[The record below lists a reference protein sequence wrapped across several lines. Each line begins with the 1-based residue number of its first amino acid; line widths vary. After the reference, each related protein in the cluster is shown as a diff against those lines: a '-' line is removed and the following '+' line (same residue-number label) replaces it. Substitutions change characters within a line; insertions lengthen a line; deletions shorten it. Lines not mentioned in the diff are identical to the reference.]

1 MVAEPARDMHD
12 LRTAAC
18 ILQALRWPRYPGGRA
33 AGMLSRP
40 SHHSKDR
47 VTARRA
53 CIATAALW
61 LLSSAPSAMA
71 EPLRAVRVTGVD
83 GDERTNIEGLL
94 SLNRVPEADRANLSE
109 ARLSYLLRVAPD
121 EVRAAVEPYGYY
133 SADAKT
139 DVQRSPQGIDVNV
152 QVTLGEP
159 VTVRESNVVVNG
171 AGGDDGQVRN
181 VVRAF
186 APRVG
191 QRFDHRLYEGSK
203 LAVQR
208 RLLERGYFDAE
219 LRAHRVEVS
228 RQLREAS
235 IKLDWDSGQRYRFGE
250 TTFSG
255 SQIRNSLLEQAVP
268 YEPGKYYHQ
277 RDLLKLHQRLTDF
290 DYFGYID
297 VSPDVENAEGDR
309 VPVRVSVTP
318 GKRSVYTAGVSVGT
332 DSGAGVQL
340 GLERRWV
347 NDRGHKLG
355 ANLDVAQRR
364 KSLGVEYRIPAFAWA
379 EGWYAFGANRRD
391 EESDVAK
398 SRITELVGSRTGTI
412 HGWQLGVAL
421 HARTEDFTLGLDR
434 PEAERVHG
442 ESRLVYPALSA
453 QRVVADDALYPTRG
467 FSLRGEVK
475 TGASALGSE
484 TTFAQFLVEAKLIR
498 SFGERNRLLVRGQV
512 GRTQTDEFGEL
523 PPSLRFFAGG
533 DRSIRGYGYQE
544 VGPREDGIATG
555 GKNLLVGSVEYERMF
570 SDTWGA
576 AVFVDGGNAFNDA
589 NEGAYV
595 GTGVGV
601 RWRSPVGLVRFDI
614 ARGLKD
620 PEDAFQIHI
629 NIGPDL

>member
-1 MVAEPARDMHD
+1 MPRHVRYPPAR
-12 LRTAAC
+12 T
-18 ILQALRWPRYPGGRA
+18 
-33 AGMLSRP
+33 AGMLNGLQRTP
-40 SHHSKDR
+40 SKDR

-53 CIATAALW
+53 GIAAIALFACALVHDAA
-61 LLSSAPSAMA
+61 A
-71 EPLRAVRVTGVD
+71 EPLRAVRVTGVA
-83 GDERTNIEGLL
+83 GDELRNIEGSL
-94 SLNRVPEADRANLSE
+94 SLNRLPPADRANLTE
-109 ARLSYLLRVAPD
+109 ARLSYLLRVVPD
-121 EVRAAVEPYGYY
+121 EVRAAVEPYGHY
-133 SADAKT
+133 SAEAKT
-139 DVQRSPQGIDVNV
+139 DVQRNAQGISVV
-152 QVTLGEP
+152 VEVTLGEP
-159 VTVRESNVVVNG
+159 VLVRESNVVMDG
-171 AGGDDGQVRN
+171 AGKDDSQVRN
-181 VVRAF
+181 VIRAF
-186 APRVG
+186 APKVG
-191 QRFDHRLYEGSK
+191 QEFDHRRYEGSK

-228 RQLREAS
+228 RQLREAT
-235 IKLDWDSGQRYRFGE
+235 INLDWDSGKRYRFGE
-250 TTFSG
+250 TTFAG
-255 SQIRNSLLEQAVP
+255 SQVRDSLLDQAVP

-290 DYFGYID
+290 EYFGYID
-297 VSPDVENAEGDR
+297 VSPDVENADGDR
-309 VPVRVSVTP
+309 VPIRVSVTP
-318 GKRSVYTAGVSVGT
+318 GKRSVYTAGVSFGT
-332 DSGAGVQL
+332 DSGAGVQI

-347 NDRGHKLG
+347 NDRGHKLE

-379 EGWYAFGANRRD
+379 EGWYAVGANRRD
-391 EESDVAK
+391 EESDVTK
-398 SRITELVGSRTGTI
+398 SRITEIVGSRTGTI

-421 HARTEDFTLGLDR
+421 HARTEDFVLGLDQ
-434 PEAERVHG
+434 PESDWVRG
-442 ESRLVYPALSA
+442 ESRLVYPAISA
-453 QRVVADDALYPTRG
+453 QRVVADDALYPRRG
-467 FSLRGEVK
+467 FSLRGELK

-484 TTFAQFLVEAKLIR
+484 TNFAQFLVEAKLIR
-498 SFGERNRLLVRGQV
+498 SLGERNRFLVRGQI

-544 VGPREDGIATG
+544 VGPRENDIATG

-576 AVFVDGGNAFNDA
+576 AVFVDGGNAFNDS

-601 RWRSPVGLVRFDI
+601 RWRSPVGLVRFDV
-614 ARGLKD
+614 AHGLKD